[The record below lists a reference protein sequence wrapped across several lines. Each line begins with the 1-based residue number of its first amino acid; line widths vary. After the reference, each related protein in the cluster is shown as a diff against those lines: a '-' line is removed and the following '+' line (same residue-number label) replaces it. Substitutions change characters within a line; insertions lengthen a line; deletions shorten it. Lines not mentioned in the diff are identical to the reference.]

1 MTYSNFLPLG
11 KNNKN
16 MTQGNLREIFR
27 EILDF

>member
-16 MTQGNLREIFR
+16 MTQGKFR
-27 EILDF
+27 EILRETFVF